1 MMPLIRHLLASQK
14 WTVVHYDSVAVVMV
28 RKAGPNGHLSAMP
41 LPAPIQNEAERWEY
55 LNAIE
60 IRPSV
65 IDSFSRWLLGA
76 EEVPFEKDRL
86 GTFLLTAGQWKEAE
100 RPLLQA
106 AVLAPNFWETS
117 NNLGALYMRL
127 KSWELVTLVYRNVLM
142 LNPSDPVAKE
152 RAEMSWFKF
161 KQTPVE
167 RGS

>member
-1 MMPLIRHLLASQK
+1 MGHSNMMPLIRHLLASQK

-41 LPAPIQNEAERWEY
+41 LPAPIQNEAERWAY

-100 RPLLQA
+100 RPQPGSVASQHRQLEGGTTPETIKDERSFRRA
-106 AVLAPNFWETS
+106 A
-117 NNLGALYMRL
+117 R
-127 KSWELVTLVYRNVLM
+127 
-142 LNPSDPVAKE
+142 D
-152 RAEMSWFKF
+152 
-161 KQTPVE
+161 
-167 RGS
+167 